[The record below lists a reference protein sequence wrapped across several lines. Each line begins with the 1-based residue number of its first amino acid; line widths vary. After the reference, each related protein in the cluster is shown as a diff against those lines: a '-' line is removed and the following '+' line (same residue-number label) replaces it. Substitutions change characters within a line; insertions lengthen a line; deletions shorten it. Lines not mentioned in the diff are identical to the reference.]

1 MVDASRPRDPPPG
14 VDAGHRPPETLVK
27 RDLLNIAAVVG
38 AVLVLAVG
46 GPWIAREVRVLAR
59 QAPLAARADQRIATL
74 AVSGMTCSGCAAA
87 VEKKLAATPGVAT
100 ASVRHPENRAYVVC
114 ERDVADSTL
123 VAVVRNAGKGF
134 DAAPV
139 AGR

>member
-1 MVDASRPRDPPPG
+1 
-14 VDAGHRPPETLVK
+14 VK
-27 RDLLNIAAVVG
+27 RDLLNISAVVG

-46 GPWIAREVRVLAR
+46 GPWIAREVRALAR
-59 QAPLAARADQRIATL
+59 QAPLAARADQRVATL

-87 VEKKLAATPGVAT
+87 IEKKLASAPGVAT

-123 VAVVRNAGKGF
+123 VAVVRSAGKAF

-139 AGR
+139 TGR